1 MHEKEPWVRSD
12 FQNQI
17 ACFLVPSRIFLTNY
31 HSSMPFLSRCS
42 GSYLSNRATCYPGYA
57 S

>member
-1 MHEKEPWVRSD
+1 MHEKETWVRSD